1 MKRKKD
7 NDPPPPKAKR
17 NKGKESTIATKKI
30 SLIKSE
36 ALRYLSATLL
46 LTEPVNKSEYDYM
59 FVFTNDHY
67 TYLKRHLAQLMLLPT
82 RWNDGLVAL
91 INEDQQFVK
100 EKELNT
106 SKVIYCGN

>member
-17 NKGKESTIATKKI
+17 NKGKA
-30 SLIKSE
+30 LIKSE

-91 INEDQQFVK
+91 VNEDQQFVK